1 MLTDEQA
8 QELFKNEHCNISK
21 ELAGI
26 LARAIIAAVL
36 PEGWVAVP
44 KEPTLAMLD
53 CLRSD
58 ITSNLEKRYQAMLAA
73 APKAQAEKQEPFP
86 FSADRVTYHKTA
98 ASPLDLMECLQDR
111 PVEPSK
117 AVQGKCVT
125 QAEKQEPVK
134 DEPVAL
140 HHDTADLVNRFSQAM
155 REKLAK
161 AERKYGYSNLWAN
174 CDWMDECRAKLVEH
188 LHKGDPLD
196 VANYCAFLWHH
207 GEHCKQEP
215 VKDEP
220 VAWMVVTSYDKLIF
234 QNASQAEHC
243 AEKWE
248 LVSAPLY
255 TRPQPEPVNDEP
267 VARVDANDD
276 GYWADILP
284 DRSVKVGQLLYTRPQ
299 PDLTAEVERL
309 KLSAEHWNRLY
320 REKCQEFH
328 DAQANKGQ
336 EIVWLIDRIAELE
349 ALVSTRE
356 DDIRTE
362 KMWVQ
367 RHAERI
373 AELEEAAR
381 QARDAFEQHDGNY
394 KLSKASG
401 AVVEAAIAKLDAV
414 LGNAD

>member
-1 MLTDEQA
+1 MNT
-8 QELFKNEHCNISK
+8 ELKQLIED
-21 ELAGI
+21 
-26 LARAIIAAVL
+26 AA
-36 PEGWVAVP
+36 
-44 KEPTLAMLD
+44 
-53 CLRSD
+53 
-58 ITSNLEKRYQAMLAA
+58 
-73 APKAQAEKQEPFP
+73 KA
-86 FSADRVTYHKTA
+86 
-98 ASPLDLMECLQDR
+98 
-111 PVEPSK
+111 
-117 AVQGKCVT
+117 

-134 DEPVAL
+134 DA
-140 HHDTADLVNRFSQAM
+140 
-155 REKLAK
+155 
-161 AERKYGYSNLWAN
+161 
-174 CDWMDECRAKLVEH
+174 
-188 LHKGDPLD
+188 
-196 VANYCAFLWHH
+196 
-207 GEHCKQEP
+207 
-215 VKDEP
+215 P
-220 VAWMVVTSYDKLIF
+220 VAWRFSKGTITKLDSCPHGG
-234 QNASQAEHC
+234 N
-243 AEKWE
+243 W
-248 LVSAPLY
+248 
-255 TRPQPEPVNDEP
+255 QP
-267 VARVDANDD
+267 
-276 GYWADILP
+276 
-284 DRSVKVGQLLYTRPQ
+284 LYTRPQ

-414 LGNAD
+414 LGNA

>member
-1 MLTDEQA
+1 MLSDD
-8 QELFKNEHCNISK
+8 NIEK
-21 ELAGI
+21 LWVAINKGKFMFAGFNTF
-26 LARAIIAAVL
+26 ARAIEAAVL

-117 AVQGKCVT
+117 AVQGKCVG

-134 DEPVAL
+134 DEPVAWCVAYDDPRMGRIHSNPSMYKPEL
-140 HHDTADLVNRFSQAM
+140 EALISRAGNPLALV
-155 REKLAK
+155 
-161 AERKYGYSNLWAN
+161 
-174 CDWMDECRAKLVEH
+174 
-188 LHKGDPLD
+188 P
-196 VANYCAFLWHH
+196 
-207 GEHCKQEP
+207 
-215 VKDEP
+215 
-220 VAWMVVTSYDKLIF
+220 
-234 QNASQAEHC
+234 
-243 AEKWE
+243 
-248 LVSAPLY
+248 
-255 TRPQPEPVNDEP
+255 
-267 VARVDANDD
+267 
-276 GYWADILP
+276 
-284 DRSVKVGQLLYTRPQ
+284 LYTRPQ

-349 ALVSTRE
+349 
-356 DDIRTE
+356 
-362 KMWVQ
+362 
-367 RHAERI
+367 
-373 AELEEAAR
+373 EAAR
-381 QARDAFEQHDGNY
+381 QARDALQYHTSQTRPIFNTTE
-394 KLSKASG
+394 
-401 AVVEAAIAKLDAV
+401 AIAKLDAV